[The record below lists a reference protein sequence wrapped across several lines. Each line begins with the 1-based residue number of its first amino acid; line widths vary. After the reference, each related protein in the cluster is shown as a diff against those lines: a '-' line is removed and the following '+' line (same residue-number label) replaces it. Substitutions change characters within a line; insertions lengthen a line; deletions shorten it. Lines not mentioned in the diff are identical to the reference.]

1 MTVLKSLSILLFLS
15 VELPALQGQSP
26 DALFQ
31 NLSFRSV
38 GPSRGGRV
46 TAVCGVPQIQGT
58 YYMGATGGG
67 VWKTVDY
74 GQSWKN
80 CSDGFFASPSI
91 GAMAVAASNPSRLV
105 VGTGSDG
112 LRSNVIVGK
121 GVYRSD
127 DAGESWRFIGLPHAG
142 QIGAVLIDPT
152 DEDRLFVAALGNPFG
167 PNPER
172 GVYRSTDGGAHWSQV
187 LFISDTTGVIDLE
200 FAPDNPS
207 VVYASAWR
215 GERKPWTIISGGRE
229 GGVYR
234 STDGGDLWRRL
245 GNGLPQGLVGKS
257 DLAVSA
263 ADPRRLYVLM
273 EAPEGEGGLYRS
285 DDRGETF
292 RQVSSYAP
300 LLDRPFYYCNIDA
313 DPQNADKIYVSA
325 TGFWKSSDAGASWQR
340 IRTPHGDNHDL
351 WIDPADSLL
360 MVQCNDGGANV
371 TRDGGKTWS
380 TQHNQNT
387 AELYQV
393 HVDDRFPYWLY
404 AGQQDNATIRVASL
418 PPYRSPT
425 GPAALWQSVGGCETG
440 PAVPKPGDADIVYA
454 NCKGR
459 FGRYNQRTGQ
469 EQQFYVGA
477 ANLYG
482 ANPKDLSYR
491 FQRVAPILVSP
502 HNPHVIYHASQFV
515 HKTTDEGRTWA
526 TISPDLTAFDPD
538 KQVISGRPITR
549 DITGEEYYS
558 CLYVLA
564 ESPVQKG
571 VLWAGANDGP
581 IHVSRNG
588 GATWTQVT
596 PPDLPPGGR
605 VQTLEASPHAAG
617 KAYACVLRYQLD
629 DWRPHVYRTED
640 FGASWTSI
648 VNGLPVDQPVRVV
661 REDPEREGL
670 LFAGTEF
677 GLYVSFNDGA
687 VWQPFQRNLPVTPVT
702 DMKIAH
708 GDLVLSTMGRGFW
721 IMDDIAPL
729 RQWSKGVAARPM
741 ALFTPSRAVR
751 MRYSRWRRRNCDPAY
766 PAPGAVIDYWLADAP
781 EQPLVLEILK
791 GETVIR
797 RFSSQQQKR
806 AMPLPS
812 AKTGAVD
819 LAGFGGARLPALA
832 GHNRFIWDLR
842 HAGAWRPAPR
852 QAGRRG
858 PLAVP
863 GRYTV
868 RLSLGDA
875 VQTAV
880 LNIEMD
886 PRVAADSVTQSD
898 LEVQLALRQ
907 RIGRL
912 GNRARLLAHR
922 LEAMEESAST
932 CMALLAR
939 LKTAAG
945 RYPRPMLIDQIGY
958 LDSMLS
964 RADQRPGRDAYE
976 RLAAL
981 ESECNALWNSY
992 RRLTA
997 KE

>member
-1 MTVLKSLSILLFLS
+1 MKHMFHILLL
-15 VELPALQGQSP
+15 VALGRPHPVMPQSAFFN
-26 DALFQ
+26 DMR
-31 NLSFRSV
+31 FRSV

-46 TAVCGVPQIQGT
+46 TAVCGVPQMQGT

-67 VWKTVDY
+67 VWKTKDY
-74 GQSWKN
+74 GQSWQN

-91 GAMAVAASNPSRLV
+91 GAMAVAASNPSRIV

-112 LRSNVIVGK
+112 IRSNVIIGR
-121 GVYRSD
+121 GVYSSD
-127 DAGESWRFIGLPHAG
+127 DAGESWQCIGLPHAG

-167 PNPER
+167 SNPER
-172 GVYRSTDGGAHWSQV
+172 GVYRSTDGGAHWTRV

-200 FAPDNPS
+200 FAPDDPT
-207 VVYASAWR
+207 VIYASAWR
-215 GERKPWTIISGGRE
+215 GERKPWTLISGGRE

-263 ADPRRLYVLM
+263 ADPHRLYVLM

-292 RQVSSYAP
+292 RQISTYAP

-313 DPQNADKIYVSA
+313 DPQNADRLYVSA
-325 TGFWKSSDAGASWQR
+325 TGFWRSENGGEAWQR
-340 IRTPHGDNHDL
+340 VRTPHGDNHDL
-351 WIDPADSLL
+351 WIDPADSRL
-360 MVQCNDGGANV
+360 MVQANDGGANV
-371 TRDGGKTWS
+371 SRDGGKTWS
-380 TQHNQNT
+380 TQFNQNT

-404 AGQQDNATIRVASL
+404 AGQQDNSTIRVPSL
-418 PPYRSPT
+418 PPYRPAT
-425 GPAALWQSVGGCETG
+425 GPSAFWQVVGGCETG

-469 EQQFYVGA
+469 EQQYYVGA

-482 ANPKDLSYR
+482 ANPKDLTYR

-502 HNPHVIYHASQFV
+502 HSPNVIYHASQFV

-526 TISPDLTAFDPD
+526 TISPDLTAFDPT

-558 CLYVLA
+558 CLYALA
-564 ESPVQKG
+564 ESPVREG

-581 IHVSRNG
+581 IHVSQNG
-588 GATWTQVT
+588 GTSWTMVT
-596 PPDLPPGGR
+596 PPGLPPGGR

-629 DWRPHVYRTED
+629 DWRPHLYRTED

-648 VNGLPVDQPVRVV
+648 VTGLPADQPVRVV

-670 LFAGTEF
+670 LFAGTEC
-677 GLYVSFNDGA
+677 GVYISFNDGVA
-687 VWQPFQRNLPVTPVT
+687 WQPFQRNLPVTPVT
-702 DMKIAH
+702 DMQIAH
-708 GDLVLSTMGRGFW
+708 GDLLLSTMGRGFW
-721 IMDDIAPL
+721 ILDDLAPL
-729 RQWSKGVAARPM
+729 RQWSEGVAARPM
-741 ALFTPSRAVR
+741 VLFTPSRAVR
-751 MRYSRWRRRNCDPAY
+751 MRYSRWRRRDCDPEY
-766 PAPGAVIDYWLADAP
+766 PAPGAVIDYWLAETP
-781 EQPLVLEILK
+781 EKPLVLEILK
-791 GETVIR
+791 DDVLIR
-797 RFSSQQQKR
+797 RFSS
-806 AMPLPS
+806 AMKKSKIGVPDLER
-812 AKTGAVD
+812 GRVD
-819 LAGFGGARLPALA
+819 LTGVGTARLAVSP
-832 GHNRFIWDLR
+832 GHNRWVWDLR
-842 HAGAWRPAPR
+842 HAGGWRPTPR

-868 RLSLGDA
+868 RLRLGSA
-875 VQTAV
+875 VQSAV
-880 LNIEMD
+880 LKMEID
-886 PRVAADSVTQSD
+886 PRVAADGVTQSD
-898 LEVQLALRQ
+898 LEAQLALRQ

-912 GNRARLLAHR
+912 GNRARYLARLLSER
-922 LEAMEESAST
+922 GVASP
-932 CMALLAR
+932 ASEDILAR

-945 RYPRPMLIDQIGY
+945 RYPRPMLIDQIDY
-958 LDSMLS
+958 LDGMLS
-964 RADQRPGRDAYE
+964 RADQRPGHDAFL
-976 RLAAL
+976 RLETL
-981 ESECNALWNSY
+981 EATYQQVYGAY
-992 RRLTA
+992 REIIEKKVR
-997 KE
+997 